1 MKKKDNVII
10 EKKTNNHL
18 ATDIERVCF
27 SATMAVEQHN
37 TVKDIYTR
45 EKKTVSGFT
54 AGRK

>member
-1 MKKKDNVII
+1 LK
-10 EKKTNNHL
+10 KKTNNHL